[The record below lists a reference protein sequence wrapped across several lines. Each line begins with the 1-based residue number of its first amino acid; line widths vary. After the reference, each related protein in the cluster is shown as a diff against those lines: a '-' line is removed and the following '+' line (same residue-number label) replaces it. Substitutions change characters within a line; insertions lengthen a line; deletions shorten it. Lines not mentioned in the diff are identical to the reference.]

1 MATVL
6 THLFRHNRWANLAMF
21 SACRGLSDEALDTS
35 VVGTYG
41 SLRDTLLHLARAEA
55 GYLHRLS
62 GEPRLIDRE
71 APYPGLEPLIGL
83 LDQTGSALEAIAD
96 SIETD
101 RTIRIEHEEGPA
113 DVPAFVILLQV
124 INHATEHR
132 IHVAT
137 ILTQLGH
144 EPPDLDLWQYDSAG
158 LAKSPSA

>member
-1 MATVL
+1 
-6 THLFRHNRWANLAMF
+6 
-21 SACRGLSDEALDTS
+21 
-35 VVGTYG
+35 
-41 SLRDTLLHLARAEA
+41 
-55 GYLHRLS
+55 
-62 GEPRLIDRE
+62 
-71 APYPGLEPLIGL
+71 
-83 LDQTGSALEAIAD
+83 LEAIAD

-144 EPPDLDLWQYDSAG
+144 EPPDLDLWQYDLVG
-158 LAKSPSA
+158 LAKSPSS